1 MQLVFIHFFFQAEDG
16 IRDFHVTGVQTCA
29 LPISALWLAALEP
42 DGTPALIAVFVLG
55 GFSFPMY
62 SLSGSHVND
71 LVGRDH
77 VVGASSAI
85 LLANGIGA
93 VTGPVGASL
102 VMTALGPAGL
112 WFFVA
117 LVHAALGVYA
127 AVRLIKRWH
136 LPAPDKDKFIPFPVR
151 SGG

>member
-77 VVGASSAI
+77 VVGASSAK
-85 LLANGIGA
+85 IGR
-93 VTGPVGASL
+93 
-102 VMTALGPAGL
+102 
-112 WFFVA
+112 
-117 LVHAALGVYA
+117 AAC
-127 AVRLIKRWH
+127 RE
-136 LPAPDKDKFIPFPVR
+136 R
-151 SGG
+151 SKIVVQTYWIQRTNIYGRCTVL